1 MLDADFGYVP
11 KNYGTSLG
19 KFVPNSELEKF
30 RHGTCLDV
38 PWTVV
43 CLCRSVLHKSVS
55 SGNLAS
61 DDDDDGLLEL
71 TS

>member
-1 MLDADFGYVP
+1 MLSMSELWNCQMLDADYS
-11 KNYGTSLG
+11 YA
-19 KFVPNSELEKF
+19 
-30 RHGTCLDV
+30 CLDV

-55 SGNLAS
+55 TGSLAS
-61 DDDDDGLLEL
+61 DDVDDGLLEL